1 MSATPNVAL
10 VTIDLVTAAACFFIT
25 HQLIRSPS
33 RAFHSLPNALF
44 VGLVACVGT
53 LLTCCGL
60 FAFVGASKAILLDGS
75 DDDPTKTSV
84 FCRIQG
90 KPSGA
95 SPAVHARAVV
105 WCVGRAC
112 SIFSLSW
119 PLGRGTGAFL
129 VAAGNS
135 SLILSLAL
143 VVSLYTII
151 VRTHKVPSS
160 GMVLKVKLGVIA
172 SVTWGCIRY
181 AKLGKG

>member
-95 SPAVHARAVV
+95 SPAVHRTSGGVV
-105 WCVGRAC
+105 C
-112 SIFSLSW
+112 
-119 PLGRGTGAFL
+119 GTCMFDFFIIL
-129 VAAGNS
+129 AAG
-135 SLILSLAL
+135 AWDRR
-143 VVSLYTII
+143 VSGCRWQFVAHPL
-151 VRTHKVPSS
+151 PGS
-160 GMVLKVKLGVIA
+160 G
-172 SVTWGCIRY
+172 R
-181 AKLGKG
+181 